1 MYQALLTRR
10 YLTSKVM
17 PLLAVL
23 AVVLCTAMVL
33 VVWSVMGG
41 FLGMLLDTGRLL
53 VGDVEITHQITGMPY
68 YEELVDRLEDDP
80 EILAATPTVEGLAL
94 MGLPDGRTVTVKVIG
109 VEGRGYDAVTGY
121 GDTLWWKRIEKPVKQ
136 DTKRQD
142 LRLHLPADYDEAGF
156 TLTEND
162 EVTGE
167 PIAAAVIGIEASGL
181 TMRQEGNWYL
191 SAYLFGLDVV
201 LKPDESGDG
210 WVMETDGREYTTRK
224 LPSVLD
230 ESITLSMLPISG
242 RGTAIDVQV
251 REIPVANEFRTGL
264 YEVDQGIVLVRLDL
278 VQEMLK
284 LDRAI
289 RVDESVGDG
298 VVVDAQ
304 GNESFAEPVVIGE
317 EPARATSV
325 LVKGAE
331 GVPDWRVKERC
342 VAIYEEFAK
351 AHPLEVPSLSRV
363 RIDKWDERP
372 AVAHLI
378 GAVKTE
384 TTLVLALFGFISL
397 TAVFLV
403 FAIFW
408 AMVSEKTK
416 DIGILRSVGA
426 SRSGVGMIFISYGL
440 VIGLVG
446 AVLGVALAY
455 LIVHNINPI
464 HEWIGHVT
472 GRYVW
477 DPKVY
482 YFSVIPNDVVA
493 WQAALILVGG
503 VVFSVLGSIVP
514 AAKAANMD
522 PVRALRFE

>member
-1 MYQALLTRR
+1 
-10 YLTSKVM
+10 M

-53 VGDVEITHQITGMPY
+53 VGDAEITRPVTGMPY
-68 YEELVDRLEDDP
+68 YQELIDRLEADP
-80 EILAATPTVEGLAL
+80 EILAATATVEGPAL
-94 MGLPDGRTVTVKVIG
+94 LGVPDGRTLMVKVIG
-109 VEGRGYDAVTGY
+109 VEGHGYDAVTGF
-121 GDTLWWKRIEKPVKQ
+121 GDTLWWKHL
-136 DTKRQD
+136 DTPLKNDKNRED
-142 LRLHLPADYDEAGF
+142 LRLQLPEGFEAPG
-156 TLTEND
+156 LALS
-162 EVTGE
+162 EVDPITGE
-167 PIAAAVIGIEASGL
+167 AVPAAVVGIEASGL
-181 TMRQEGNWYL
+181 SVRETGGWYQSPYLAGLEVAIRHEEAGGWWIKTPEGKERPL
-191 SAYLFGLDVV
+191 DRLPFLFD
-201 LKPDESGDG
+201 D
-210 WVMETDGREYTTRK
+210 
-224 LPSVLD
+224 
-230 ESITLSMLPISG
+230 SITLSMLPVSD
-242 RGTAIDVQV
+242 RGVAIDVQA
-251 REIPVANEFRTGL
+251 RKIPVANEFRTGL
-264 YEVDQGIVLVRLDL
+264 FEVDQNIVLAPIAL
-278 VQEMLK
+278 VQEMLR
-284 LDRAI
+284 LDRAV
-289 RVDESVGDG
+289 RVSGGFEGG
-298 VVVDAQ
+298 VVVDED
-304 GNESFAEPVVIGE
+304 GNESFAEPEIIGE

-325 LVKGAE
+325 LIKGAQ
-331 GVPDWRVKERC
+331 GVSELRVKERC
-342 VAIYEEFAK
+342 VAIYAEFYA
-351 AHPLEVPSLSRV
+351 AHPFEVPPPGGV
-363 RIDKWDERP
+363 RIDRWDERP
-372 AVAHLI
+372 SVEHLI

-384 TTLVLALFGFISL
+384 TSLVLALFGFISL

-446 AVLGVALAY
+446 AVIGVALAY

-477 DPKVY
+477 DPRVY
-482 YFSVIPNDVVA
+482 YFTVIPNTVVA

-514 AAKAANMD
+514 AAKAASMD